1 MSKTR
6 YSKSKSRKLTV
17 ILLGILKEAVT
28 FLFSLAIGLINIVGT
43 IVD

>member
-1 MSKTR
+1 MSKTK
-6 YSKSKSRKLTV
+6 YSKPKSRKLTA

-28 FLFSLAIGLINIVGT
+28 FLFCLAIGLINIVST